1 MNKVAVMTPNGLT
14 RRESINKIVMQ
25 GETLGPIE
33 CSVTID
39 TFGKECLDQ
48 QKYLYSYKGLVGIP
62 PLAMVDDLA
71 CISTCGLETVQM
83 NGYINAKTNIKKLQ
97 FGEKKCHRM
106 HIGRDTQYCPELYID
121 KWKVETL
128 ELDSDN
134 NARVDVFEGDHRIEE
149 SDEEKY
155 LGDLLTSDGSNTRNI
170 KVRKAKGF
178 GIVDKII
185 SMLDDIFFGPFSIEV
200 GLIQR
205 CSHLINSIL
214 LNSEVWYGLTKANV
228 EELEQVDNTLLRRIL
243 GAPACTPTP
252 MLYLELGCLPI
263 RYIIMT
269 RRLMYLQYLLQEDD
283 DSLLHKVY
291 TAQAEHPIRGDWVEQ
306 VKKDMNEIELDI
318 SMEVIKR
325 FTKEAFKQKVSKAVN
340 KAAFQYLCSEKKRM
354 SKVMYVP
361 HDNFK
366 LQEYFHPS
374 LLDIQEVKMLFMI
387 RSRMVDVKIN
397 FRNKYADTL
406 CPVCKT
412 VGVEDSQELP
422 MECVQLLNNKNIL
435 ANREIKYSHIFDS
448 DVRKQIAATRM
459 FYCLWNERKKILK
472 LE

>member
-1 MNKVAVMTPNGLT
+1 
-14 RRESINKIVMQ
+14 
-25 GETLGPIE
+25 
-33 CSVTID
+33 
-39 TFGKECLDQ
+39 
-48 QKYLYSYKGLVGIP
+48 
-62 PLAMVDDLA
+62 
-71 CISTCGLETVQM
+71 
-83 NGYINAKTNIKKLQ
+83 
-97 FGEKKCHRM
+97 
-106 HIGRDTQYCPELYID
+106 
-121 KWKVETL
+121 
-128 ELDSDN
+128 
-134 NARVDVFEGDHRIEE
+134 
-149 SDEEKY
+149 
-155 LGDLLTSDGSNTRNI
+155 
-170 KVRKAKGF
+170 
-178 GIVDKII
+178 
-185 SMLDDIFFGPFSIEV
+185 
-200 GLIQR
+200 
-205 CSHLINSIL
+205 
-214 LNSEVWYGLTKANV
+214 
-228 EELEQVDNTLLRRIL
+228 
-243 GAPACTPTP
+243 
-252 MLYLELGCLPI
+252 
-263 RYIIMT
+263 
-269 RRLMYLQYLLQEDD
+269 MYLQYLLQEDD

-412 VGVEDSQELP
+412 VGVEDSQEHV

-472 LE
+472 LD